1 MTGEQD
7 DIESL
12 AGEYVLGLLS
22 EAEGEAFERRLES
35 DAALRRAV
43 RDARDRFHELDAT
56 APTAAA
62 PDGLWQRIESRLDGG
77 AGGTVMAF
85 RAKPRTTLRTAA
97 FWKGVAA
104 ACIVGAIALPLSWQA
119 IAPPKPELVVVLLD
133 RRSNPGAIVE
143 AFGDRRIRVVPLE
156 RFEVPPGKTLQVW
169 TLPNRETG
177 PVSMGLLHSAS
188 AIELTG
194 PVLPPPKPNQLYEI
208 TLEPAGGSPTGRPTG
223 PVMAKGFARVPQI

>member
-156 RFEVPPGKTLQVW
+156 RFEVPPGGRMPPQGLDDCLEYARWWKAFGASRYWVTAPWAELG
-169 TLPNRETG
+169 PEETG
-177 PVSMGLLHSAS
+177 VREPGKRWSG
-188 AIELTG
+188 IEARLRALG
-194 PVLPPPKPNQLYEI
+194 DFKKAL
-208 TLEPAGGSPTGRPTG
+208 GSD
-223 PVMAKGFARVPQI
+223 F